1 MTAAA
6 ARQQAQSKSAK
17 AHCPALLC
25 GRSIAYLKPQAIKEQ
40 HELYFQEIQTFKLE
54 HSPARSKYPAIEP
67 LVPEGLLMITGGG
80 GGGSM
85 LQLRMYLHK

>member
-1 MTAAA
+1 MIAAA
-6 ARQQAQSKSAK
+6 AWQQAQSKSAK
-17 AHCPALLC
+17 AHCPALALWC

-54 HSPARSKYPAIEP
+54 HSPARSKYPAIELP
-67 LVPEGLLMITGGG
+67 VPGG

-85 LQLRMYLHK
+85 L